1 MIIPCRYL
9 CSCCRQYRIPLS
21 QQSLGVVVV
30 VVVVVNI
37 VLVTG
42 NTGQAAEP
50 GEQSAEP
57 LSHQNSAW
65 CQMPNSAE
73 RWPLIAHSS
82 EIIDPLRPAPFGF
95 CLFGV
100 IELSRLPLWEVLLAR
115 GRHCKFFSWQLYPI
129 GQLPLWASREAQTRS
144 VTTETGAMGSG
155 LVYVGNCAWFSFLVH
170 EGQQRIY

>member
-1 MIIPCRYL
+1 M
-9 CSCCRQYRIPLS
+9 
-21 QQSLGVVVV
+21 GVVVV

-50 GEQSAEP
+50 GDQSAEP

-73 RWPLIAHSS
+73 RWPLIAHNS

-100 IELSRLPLWEVLLAR
+100 IAIVAPSPLGSLIGSRAALQIFQLAIIPNR
-115 GRHCKFFSWQLYPI
+115 A
-129 GQLPLWASREAQTRS
+129 ASAL
-144 VTTETGAMGSG
+144 GK
-155 LVYVGNCAWFSFLVH
+155 
-170 EGQQRIY
+170 